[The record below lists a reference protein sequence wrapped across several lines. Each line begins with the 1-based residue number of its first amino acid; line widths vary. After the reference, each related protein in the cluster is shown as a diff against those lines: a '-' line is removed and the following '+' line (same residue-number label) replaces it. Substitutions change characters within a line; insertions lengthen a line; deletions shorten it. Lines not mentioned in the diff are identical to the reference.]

1 MDRQPVASSNIR
13 SIGYNSSDQVLEIEF
28 NDGSVYHYFGVPQF
42 EYQGLMTASSH
53 GTYLAKNIKN
63 KYTYKKIS

>member
-1 MDRQPVASSNIR
+1 MDRHPVASSNIR

>member
-1 MDRQPVASSNIR
+1 MDREPVASSNIR